1 MYDILVIGGGASGI
15 MAAIAAKEENIMLSV
30 AVAERNNRVGKKIL
44 TTGNG
49 RCNITNKNI
58 DIKRYHGKNIY
69 FADFSLSVMDLDKT
83 LDFFKKLGM
92 YPKFEEDKVY
102 PYSLQAS
109 SVVDILRMKMA
120 EYSIAEIC
128 DFKCCDIKKE
138 NEIFII
144 SSSDGKKIK
153 AKRVI
158 VCCGGKASPKCG
170 TDGNAYKLLQKF
182 GHKCTDLY
190 PSLVQLRSDSPHL
203 VPMKGVKND
212 SLISIYVDNEL
223 IKSEYGELLFTDY
236 GLSGPPVFQL
246 SRIASKACTENKKV
260 FVTVDL
266 MPDVDFEELV
276 NVLKSRN
283 KYVPVAEFLTGMI
296 NKLVGR
302 QILKSSGIQKFNT
315 DSQIIS
321 DDIIINIANNIKY
334 WRFNI
339 TGTNFWDM
347 SQVTAGGI
355 DTDDFDSKTMESRL
369 AVGLYAAGE
378 ILDVDGDCGGF
389 NLQWAWSSG
398 YVAGRSAAKSLE

>member
-1 MYDILVIGGGASGI
+1 MYDILVIGGGASGM
-15 MAAIAAKEENIMLSV
+15 MAAIAAKEENIILSV
-30 AVAERNNRVGKKIL
+30 AVVERNNRVGKKIL

-58 DIKRYHGKNIY
+58 NIKRYHGKNLD
-69 FADFSLSVMDLDKT
+69 FADFPLSVMDLDKT
-83 LDFFKKLGM
+83 LEFFKKLGM
-92 YPKFEEDKVY
+92 YPKFEDDKVY

-120 EYSIAEIC
+120 EYNIAEIC
-128 DFKCCDIKKE
+128 DFKCSDIKKE
-138 NEIFII
+138 NNIFLIT
-144 SSSDGKKIK
+144 SSDGKKIK
-153 AKRVI
+153 SKRVI

-170 TDGNAYKLLQKF
+170 TDGNAYKLLQRF
-182 GHKCTDLY
+182 GHKCTALY

-212 SLISIYVDNEL
+212 SLISIYVDNKF

-246 SRIASKACTENKKV
+246 SRIASKACSENKNV

-266 MPDVDFEELV
+266 MPDVEYEELV
-276 NVLKSRN
+276 DVLKSRN
-283 KYVPVAEFLTGMI
+283 KFVPVAEFLTGMT

-302 QILKSSGIQKFNT
+302 QILKSCGIEKFNT

-321 DDIIINIANNIKY
+321 DDIIIKIANCIKY

-339 TGTNFWDM
+339 TGTNSWDM

-355 DTDDFDSKTMESRL
+355 VTDDFDSKTMESEF
-369 AVGLYAAGE
+369 VDGLYAAGE

-398 YVAGRSAAKSLE
+398 YIAGRSCAKSLE

>member
-1 MYDILVIGGGASGI
+1 
-15 MAAIAAKEENIMLSV
+15 
-30 AVAERNNRVGKKIL
+30 
-44 TTGNG
+44 
-49 RCNITNKNI
+49 
-58 DIKRYHGKNIY
+58 
-69 FADFSLSVMDLDKT
+69 MDLDKT
-83 LDFFKKLGM
+83 LEFFKKLGM
-92 YPKFEEDKVY
+92 YPKFEDDKVY

-120 EYSIAEIC
+120 EYNIAEIC
-128 DFKCCDIKKE
+128 DFKCSDIKKE
-138 NEIFII
+138 NNIFLIT
-144 SSSDGKKIK
+144 SSDGKKIK
-153 AKRVI
+153 SKRVI

-170 TDGNAYKLLQKF
+170 TDGNAYKLLQRF
-182 GHKCTDLY
+182 GHKCTALY

-212 SLISIYVDNEL
+212 SLISIYVDNKF

-246 SRIASKACTENKKV
+246 SRIASKACSENKNV

-266 MPDVDFEELV
+266 MPDVEYEELV
-276 NVLKSRN
+276 DVLKSRN
-283 KYVPVAEFLTGMI
+283 KFVPVAEFLTGMT

-302 QILKSSGIQKFNT
+302 QILKSCGIEKFNT

-321 DDIIINIANNIKY
+321 DDIIIKITNCIKY

-339 TGTNFWDM
+339 TGTNSWDM

-355 DTDDFDSKTMESRL
+355 VTDDFDSKTMESEF
-369 AVGLYAAGE
+369 VDGLYAAGE

-398 YVAGRSAAKSLE
+398 YIAGRSCAKSLE

>member
-1 MYDILVIGGGASGI
+1 MYDILVIGGGASGM

-30 AVAERNNRVGKKIL
+30 AVVERNNRVGKKIL

-58 DIKRYHGKNIY
+58 NIKRYHGKNLD
-69 FADFSLSVMDLDKT
+69 FADFPLSVMDLDKT
-83 LDFFKKLGM
+83 LEFFKKLGM
-92 YPKFEEDKVY
+92 YPKFEDDKVY

-120 EYSIAEIC
+120 EYNIAEIC
-128 DFKCCDIKKE
+128 DFKCSDIKKE
-138 NEIFII
+138 NNIFLIT
-144 SSSDGKKIK
+144 SSDGKKIK
-153 AKRVI
+153 SKRVI

-170 TDGNAYKLLQKF
+170 TDGNAYKLLQRF
-182 GHKCTDLY
+182 GHKCTALY

-212 SLISIYVDNEL
+212 SLISIYVDNKF

-246 SRIASKACTENKKV
+246 SRIASKACSENKNV

-266 MPDVDFEELV
+266 MPDVEYEELV
-276 NVLKSRN
+276 DVLKSRN
-283 KYVPVAEFLTGMI
+283 KFVPVAEFLTGMT

-302 QILKSSGIQKFNT
+302 QILKSCGIEKFNT

-321 DDIIINIANNIKY
+321 DDIIIKIANCIKY

-339 TGTNFWDM
+339 TGTNSWDM

-355 DTDDFDSKTMESRL
+355 VTDDFDSKTMESEF
-369 AVGLYAAGE
+369 VDGLYAAGE

-398 YVAGRSAAKSLE
+398 YIAGRSCAKSLE

>member
-1 MYDILVIGGGASGI
+1 MYDILVVGGGASGM

-58 DIKRYHGKNIY
+58 NIKRYHGKNTD
-69 FADFSLSVMDLDKT
+69 FADFSLSFMNLDKT
-83 LDFFKKLGM
+83 LIFFKKLGM
-92 YPKFEEDKVY
+92 YPKFEDDKIY

-120 EYSIAEIC
+120 EYNISEIC

-138 NEIFII
+138 NDVFVII
-144 SSSDGKKIK
+144 SSDGKKIK

-170 TDGNAYKLLQKF
+170 TDGSAYKLLQKF
-182 GHKCTDLY
+182 GHKCTALY
-190 PSLVQLRSDSPHL
+190 PSLVQLRSDSPNL

-212 SLISIYVDNEL
+212 SLISIYVNDKF

-246 SRIASKACTENKKV
+246 SRIASKACQENKSV

-266 MPDVDFEELV
+266 MPEIDYDELV
-276 NVLKSRN
+276 NVLKDRN
-283 KYVPVAEFLTGMI
+283 KYVPVGEFLTGMI

-302 QILKSSGIQKFNT
+302 QILKSSGIEKFNT
-315 DSQIIS
+315 DAQIIS
-321 DDIIINIANNIKY
+321 DDIIINIANNIKC
-334 WRFNI
+334 WKFSI
-339 TGTNFWDM
+339 TGTNSWDM
-347 SQVTAGGI
+347 SQVTSGGI
-355 DTDDFDSKTMESRL
+355 DTEDFDSTTMESKC
-369 AVGLYAAGE
+369 VKGLYAAGE
-378 ILDVDGDCGGF
+378 ILDIDGDCGGF

-398 YVAGRSAAKSLE
+398 FVAGVNSAKSLE